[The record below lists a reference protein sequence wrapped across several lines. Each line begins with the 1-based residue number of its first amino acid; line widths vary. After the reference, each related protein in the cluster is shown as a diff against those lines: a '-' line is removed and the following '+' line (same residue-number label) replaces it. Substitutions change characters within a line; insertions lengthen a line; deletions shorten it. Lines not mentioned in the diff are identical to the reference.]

1 MTRVTRTSFIA
12 GAAAADGTV
21 VVVDVFRAFTAAA
34 FALQAGVGRL
44 VLADDL
50 DEARLLAGHLGEAV
64 LMGEEHGVKPDDFDL
79 GNSPAEMLQR
89 DVAGLTV
96 VHRSSAGTR
105 AVRAAM
111 AGRAR
116 RVLAASFV
124 VASAT
129 GRAMARDGKATVVA
143 AGRYGTDAAGE
154 DEACADFI
162 AAVAEGH
169 RPDRDA
175 ALRRAFGSTAARRL
189 SDPASTWVE
198 PADLGLCL
206 AVDLFDFA
214 MEAREEAGLV
224 VLHRVEISP
233 AD

>member
-1 MTRVTRTSFIA
+1 MSRVARTSFIA
-12 GAAAADGTV
+12 GAATAEGTV
-21 VVVDVFRAFTAAA
+21 VVVDVFRAFTAVA
-34 FALQAGVGRL
+34 FALEAGVGRL
-44 VLADDL
+44 VLAEDL
-50 DEARLLAGHLGEAV
+50 DEARLLAGHLGGAL
-64 LMGEEHGVKPDDFDL
+64 LMGEEDGVKPDDFHF
-79 GNSPAEMLQR
+79 GNSPAEMLQGDAR
-89 DVAGLTV
+89 GATV

-116 RVLAASFV
+116 RVLAGSLV

-129 GRAMARDGKATVVA
+129 GRAVCGDGRVTVVA
-143 AGRYGTDAAGE
+143 AGRFGTDVAGE
-154 DEACADFI
+154 DEACADMI
-162 AAVAEGH
+162 AAIADGH
-169 RPDRDA
+169 SPDRDA

-214 MEAREEAGLV
+214 MEAQDEDGLV
-224 VLHRVEISP
+224 MLHRVETAP
-233 AD
+233 D